1 MDIKREKINIIFC
14 KFVEII
20 MLILS
25 VGKKPPPE
33 TKVILILSEL
43 YNLTPEKLSKVRII
57 ILREE

>member
-1 MDIKREKINIIFC
+1 
-14 KFVEII
+14 

-43 YNLTPEKLSKVRII
+43 YNLTPEKLSKVKNYNT
-57 ILREE
+57 